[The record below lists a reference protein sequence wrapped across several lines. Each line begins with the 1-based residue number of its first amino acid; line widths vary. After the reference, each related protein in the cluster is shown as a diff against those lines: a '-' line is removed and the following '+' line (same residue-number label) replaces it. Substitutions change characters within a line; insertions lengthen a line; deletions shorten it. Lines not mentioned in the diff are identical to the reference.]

1 MNRRDTLLAI
11 GVATLWGFNF
21 WVIDW
26 GMRGIPPLLFVALR
40 FAIVSLAAFVVPKPD
55 LPWRSILG
63 VGLFMSLGH
72 FGFLYASMAAGLQPG
87 IAALLLQGQVVF
99 TIVIAAVAL
108 RERPTQPQVIGVGLG
123 MVGLAVVGFGRGGN
137 APLIA
142 VLLCLAGALSWGV
155 GNVIARAAGRVA
167 PSGIAH
173 TGAARRGQAMQGLS
187 LTVWSSLVVPLPAL
201 GGAVAMDGW
210 NGVMAGLESFGWRS
224 LISTLY
230 TALLCTL
237 VGNAVFTTL
246 LARHPSASVVPWVLL
261 APAVAMTS
269 AWLLLDQGLSRGE
282 FVGGLAL
289 VLGVL
294 ITMRGRSSRVP
305 YLRRRR
311 FGYGGS
317 I

>member
-1 MNRRDTLLAI
+1 MMLDRQSGDVNRRDTLLAI

-21 WVIDW
+21 VVIDW

-40 FAIVSLAAFVVPKPD
+40 FAIVSLAAFIVPRPD
-55 LPWRSILG
+55 LPWRSIVG

-99 TIVIAAVAL
+99 TIVIAAGFL
-108 RERPTQPQVIGVGLG
+108 RERPTRAQAFGVGMG
-123 MVGLAVVGFGRGGN
+123 MVGLAVVGIGRGGD
-137 APLIA
+137 APLTA
-142 VLLCLAGALSWGV
+142 VALCLAGALSWGV
-155 GNVIARAAGRVA
+155 GNVIARAAGRGKPA
-167 PSGIAH
+167 
-173 TGAARRGQAMQGLS
+173 QGLS
-187 LTVWSSLVVPLPAL
+187 LTVWSSLVVPIPAL
-201 GGAVAMDGW
+201 AGAIGMDGW
-210 NGVMAGLESFGWRS
+210 SGVVAGLEAFGWRS
-224 LISTLY
+224 LASTLY

-237 VGNAVFTTL
+237 LGNAIFTTL
-246 LARHPSASVVPWVLL
+246 LARNPSATVVPWVLL
-261 APAVAMTS
+261 APVVAMTS
-269 AWLLLDQGLSRGE
+269 AWLLLDQGLSSGE
-282 FVGGLAL
+282 FAGGLAL

-294 ITMRGRSSRVP
+294 ITMGEGSSRIP